1 MNYSR
6 TDRDQLSKVR
16 DALQEGDPRPTMRES
31 FWGRRRRLARESA
44 EQRQKLITERDNAR
58 GYRINV
64 KQVVL
69 AFAVEFFI
77 IGLILLGQYYIA
89 QQAAG
94 DRVLPILL
102 FPIGLAVVELARVP
116 LAIAVRTQN
125 SWSVK
130 LFAGLGV
137 AAAVTVTTFSLS
149 TIAYQTFDPRL
160 IEANDKY
167 NALQNWRSAKDI
179 RKSEVEVADRDL
191 EERRKQLSSANDRIK
206 SLQEQISKVNAV
218 KGENCTTVTNPDSTT
233 SRSCTSANLN
243 AAQSKTLQAQL
254 ASEQKDRDAL
264 DAAVRAAEAA
274 RAKYDLRS
282 IDEQI
287 AKAESDYRMAIT
299 HSQLHSYT
307 SFVVRKA
314 PTEVTDAEVKGL
326 EFYLI
331 FIPSIAAALAST
343 LLAITAVHRIRLPKV
358 EPAATMPDEALNFL
372 LGPLV
377 QTLQQEARNAV
388 DGAMRARSNQGEVKS
403 SAQTAKA

>member
-6 TDRDQLSKVR
+6 SDRDQLSKVHTV
-16 DALQEGDPRPTMRES
+16 LQEGDLRPSTRES
-31 FWGRRRRLARESA
+31 FWSRWRRLSRESA
-44 EQRQKLITERDNAR
+44 TERDIAR

-89 QQAAG
+89 EQTAG
-94 DRVLPILL
+94 QRVLPILL

-130 LFAGLGV
+130 LFAALGV

-160 IEANDKY
+160 IEANDKR
-167 NALQNWRSAKDI
+167 NSLENWKSAKEIQKNEIDI
-179 RKSEVEVADRDL
+179 ADRDV
-191 EERRKQLSSANDRIK
+191 EERRKQLNSANDRIK
-206 SLQEQISKVNAV
+206 NLQEQISKVSAV
-218 KGENCTTVTNPDSTT
+218 KGENCKTVTNADNTT
-233 SRSCTSANLN
+233 SKSCTSANLN

-254 ASEQKDRDAL
+254 ANEQKDRDAL
-264 DAAVRAAEAA
+264 DGAVKAAEAT
-274 RAKYDLRS
+274 RAKYDLRP

-299 HSQLHSYT
+299 RSQLHSYT

-343 LLAITAVHRIRLPKV
+343 LLAITAVHRIRAPRV
-358 EPAATMPDEALNFL
+358 EPTASIPDEALNFL

-388 DGAMRARSNQGEVKS
+388 AGAMRGRGDQSEVKT
-403 SAQTAKA
+403 SA